1 MNLVERVDVLVAI
14 ILGLAMAELGTSFHR
29 LIRAGKRVR
38 WDWMS
43 LALAYAMLLEI
54 VQFWWLSQAWYAN
67 ATELRLIE
75 FLPRFL
81 IFLLIYLM
89 AAAVLPDKIPENG
102 IDLRAFY
109 VESSRYFWALVVLA
123 HAHHHDLPDPGDCTI
138 RLSGRPREARVAG
151 RDPFGGGH
159 FRPFDSEHPCSTGR
173 GPVSRAGDQLG
184 LRRLRSSVPLK
195 RPSLA
200 TLGHS
205 LRQKSRALA
214 ALAFSKCRRTLN
226 SRETTL

>member
-1 MNLVERVDVLVAI
+1 MSLVERVDVLVAI

-109 VESSRYFWALVVLA
+109 VESSRYFWALVVL
-123 HAHHHDLPDPGDCTI
+123 LTLTI
-138 RLSGRPREARVAG
+138 MIFLIPATAQFDYLGGLARRELLDAILLVVAISALSIRNIRVQQGAVL
-151 RDPFGGGH
+151 FL
-159 FRPFDSEHPCSTGR
+159 
-173 GPVSRAGDQLG
+173 V
-184 LRRLRSSVPLK
+184 
-195 RPSLA
+195 LA
-200 TLGHS
+200 TS
-205 LRQKSRALA
+205 WVYVASARA
-214 ALAFSKCRRTLN
+214 FH
-226 SRETTL
+226 

>member
-1 MNLVERVDVLVAI
+1 MSLVERVDVLVAI

-29 LIRAGKRVR
+29 LMRAGKRVR

-109 VESSRYFWALVVLA
+109 VESSRYFWALVVL
-123 HAHHHDLPDPGDCTI
+123 LTVTI
-138 RLSGRPREARVAG
+138 MIFLIPATAQFDYLGGLARHELLDAILLVG
-151 RDPFGGGH
+151 VGG
-159 FRPFDSEHPCSTGR
+159 
-173 GPVSRAGDQLG
+173 
-184 LRRLRSSVPLK
+184 
-195 RPSLA
+195 
-200 TLGHS
+200 
-205 LRQKSRALA
+205 
-214 ALAFSKCRRTLN
+214 
-226 SRETTL
+226 